1 MSAIE
6 WLPFISPFIWLL
18 LIANVLAYF
27 PVESGKQGKKPFRVK
42 FTLTLLA
49 LTLIGWLFAHLAVF
63 GYHQPSLMSP
73 YTRRTLVALSEYL
86 LPPTLI
92 LFAGVL
98 LVRLIQGK
106 SLLNKLLL
114 ITFTVLSKVLAPL
127 GGFLA
132 AIAPHLPDFFAEWSK
147 NFEKVSREQEEE
159 DQEELNKPR
168 MNLRGE
174 YSSGNMNKY

>member
-49 LTLIGWLFAHLAVF
+49 LTLIGWLLAFLAVV
-63 GYHQPSLMSP
+63 GYYHPHIITP
-73 YTRRTLVALSEYL
+73 VIRVNFVAFSKLFL
-86 LPPTLI
+86 TPTLI
-92 LFAGVL
+92 LLAGVL

-147 NFEKVSREQEEE
+147 NFEKVSREQEQK
-159 DQEELNKPR
+159 DQEERNKPR

-174 YSSGNMNKY
+174 YSSGEINKY